1 MGINNTEL
9 NYLLNGSFTKATLK
23 KLIIMTDEDCKNW
36 NGNPLFREFQINVVG
51 TSVGYWK
58 ALKRIREWATSVLME
73 HLKDRK
79 IEKEAAAKRAAAA
92 RLPKTKML
100 LRRLS
105 LPTSTS
111 RAIIWSHSTTKDQ
124 HLNCLRQKKYFT
136 LPESLG

>member
-23 KLIIMTDEDCKNW
+23 KLIIMSDEDCKNW

-92 RLPKTKML
+92 KT
-100 LRRLS
+100 S
-105 LPTSTS
+105 
-111 RAIIWSHSTTKDQ
+111 KDEDTAAKAVAS
-124 HLNCLRQKKYFT
+124 NFYFEGDN
-136 LPESLG
+136 LVAFDY